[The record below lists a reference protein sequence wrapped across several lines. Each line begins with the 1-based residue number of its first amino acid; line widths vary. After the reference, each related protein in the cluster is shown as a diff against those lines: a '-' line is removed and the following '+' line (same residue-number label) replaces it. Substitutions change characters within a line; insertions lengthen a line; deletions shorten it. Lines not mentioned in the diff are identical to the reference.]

1 MDNNNKDKQLHIRMS
16 DKEKDKIKLLAKNNG
31 YDNVSKY
38 IMDTLLY
45 ETKEIVHEGNR
56 IFTITLSPT
65 LDYYIETNSN
75 KNLSGVNKIDRT
87 DITYDSGGRGINA
100 SKILQEFKK
109 NNTSIYIAGG
119 FSGEKLWKILDK
131 QGSNQFRINNDI
143 ETRINVNI
151 MSRGDMLAL
160 EGKTG
165 PLSQSSKNQLTDFIK
180 ENIAKN
186 DFVIFTGSFVDYDF
200 SFVMKALGIIKNK
213 TNNLFIDS
221 STSRIFDISRE
232 IKPKHILLD
241 VNNNKEETIKSKKQI
256 RTYCKKFIDLGVES
270 VSFFS
275 DVNITHFIDKDNVFM
290 LETQHTDLTK
300 TQVGS
305 SDAFLGGLVATWD
318 KPIEEKIKWASAS
331 QLAMSYDKE
340 SVYYKDILESFDKVK
355 VTKD

>member
-16 DKEKDKIKLLAKNNG
+16 DKEKDKIKLLAKNSG
-31 YDNVSKY
+31 YDNVSRY
-38 IMDTLLY
+38 IMDSLLY
-45 ETKEIVHEGNR
+45 EKKEIVPEGST

-143 ETRINVNI
+143 DTRINVNI
-151 MSRGDMLAL
+151 MSGGDMLAL

-165 PLSQSSKNQLTDFIK
+165 PLSQSSKNQLIDFIK
-180 ENIAKN
+180 ENISQD
-186 DFVIFTGSFVDYDF
+186 DFVIFTGSFVEYDV
-200 SFVMKALGIIKNK
+200 SFVMKALGIIRAK
-213 TNNLFIDS
+213 TDNLFIDS
-221 STSRIFDISRE
+221 STSKILDIAKE

-241 VNNNKEETIKSKKQI
+241 VNNNKEETIKSKNQI
-256 RTYCKKFIDLGVES
+256 KSYCKRFIDLGVES

-275 DVNITHFIDKDNVFM
+275 DVNITHFVDKENIFM
-290 LETQHTDLTK
+290 LETKSTELTK

-305 SDAFLGGLVATWD
+305 SDAFLGGLVATWK
-318 KPIEEKIKWASAS
+318 KPLEEKIKWASAS
-331 QLAMSYDKE
+331 QLAMSFDRE
-340 SVYYKDILESFDKVK
+340 SVFFKDILESFDKVK
-355 VTKD
+355 VTKE